1 MSQHLPGE
9 EGKATADR
17 GIASAKARGRG
28 GAGVREVCGGEAST
42 WISSLGGVLVHFAL
56 PICQC
61 LEADHRV
68 CYIPPW
74 WLQGHCP
81 YSGMAPNICDSSN
94 TPGPAAVLD
103 TAERRFA
110 WGPFGAR
117 FCGFMAVTEVIPH
130 RQNPPDPFPGPLGHG
145 GGASHPL
152 L

>member
-1 MSQHLPGE
+1 MEILAGWFSLALGVGVRQGFLEGSQRMSQHLPGE

-17 GIASAKARGRG
+17 GIASAKALG
-28 GAGVREVCGGEAST
+28 CGGEAST

-56 PICQC
+56 PTCQY
-61 LEADHRV
+61 LEAAHRV

-74 WLQGHCP
+74 WLQDHCP

-117 FCGFMAVTEVIPH
+117 LCG
-130 RQNPPDPFPGPLGHG
+130 
-145 GGASHPL
+145 
-152 L
+152 

>member
-68 CYIPPW
+68 CYIPHW
-74 WLQGHCP
+74 WLQDHCP
-81 YSGMAPNICDSSN
+81 YSRMALNFRDSNN
-94 TPGPAAVLD
+94 TPGPTAVLD
-103 TAERRFA
+103 TPER
-110 WGPFGAR
+110 GL
-117 FCGFMAVTEVIPH
+117 
-130 RQNPPDPFPGPLGHG
+130 PGDPLGPG
-145 GGASHPL
+145 SVAYWL
-152 L
+152 